1 MQNNSERNHNSR
13 VSDIELNSVDAENS
27 QNNFFER
34 LPEEVIRQI
43 FSSLDM
49 QSLCRASMTC
59 RRWYDITKDNDS
71 LWKPHCLALRA
82 VCKREID
89 DDQKSGYSFKDTLLR
104 NYQKSQVKLHWLS
117 GRYSNICSPDNL
129 PEAIMCP
136 MDAETWGEI
145 LEVEMERPNHK
156 QIS

>member
-89 DDQKSGYSFKDTLLR
+89 DDQKSGYSFKLLWFQTNSTHQAAAFCDDTGLA
-104 NYQKSQVKLHWLS
+104 LS
-117 GRYSNICSPDNL
+117 GHTIEEL
-129 PEAIMCP
+129 PEESS
-136 MDAETWGEI
+136 ETSLAKW
-145 LEVEMERPNHK
+145 
-156 QIS
+156 QIQQHMFP